1 MQSSLRSIMTAAHAP
16 PPPTEGGPVRRFS
29 ARRLW
34 PLAALALLVGAVYAT
49 GLHRQVSFETLVA
62 HRAAI
67 DGFVAAH
74 KGAAIAAF
82 IGLYVLVA
90 ALSIPAGA
98 VLTTIGGFLFG
109 AVTGAL
115 AAVLGATLGA
125 TVIFLI
131 AKSAVG
137 EHLVRWAGPRAA
149 KFADGF
155 RANAFSYMLFLR
167 LVPFPFWLVNLA
179 PALFG
184 VPLAT
189 FVAATA
195 IGIVPATFAFAMFGA
210 GLDSAVAAQEV
221 AYESCLAAG
230 RGDCRVTFEP
240 SRLLTP
246 QLLAALV
253 ILAVVGLVPMVA
265 KWIRAR
271 SPGTTVDGRQR
282 TDDA

>member
-1 MQSSLRSIMTAAHAP
+1 MQSSFRSIMTAAHAQ
-16 PPPTEGGPVRRFS
+16 PPPTKGGPVHRFS
-29 ARRLW
+29 VRRLW
-34 PLAALALLVGAVYAT
+34 PLAAIALIAAAIYGA
-49 GLHRQVSFETLVA
+49 GLHREISFETLVR
-62 HRAAI
+62 HRAVI

-74 KGAAIAAF
+74 ESAAVAAF
-82 IGLYVLVA
+82 VGLYIAVA

-109 AVTGAL
+109 AVTGGL
-115 AAVLGATLGA
+115 AAVLGATIGA
-125 TVIFLI
+125 TIIFLI

-137 EHLVRWAGPRAA
+137 EHLLRRAGPRAA

-184 VPLAT
+184 VPLPT

-195 IGIVPATFAFAMFGA
+195 IGIVPAAFAFAMFGA
-210 GLDSAVAAQEV
+210 GLDSVVAAQQS
-221 AYESCLAAG
+221 AYEACLAAG
-230 RGDCRVTFEP
+230 RGDCHVAFEP
-240 SRLLTP
+240 RLLLTP
-246 QLLAALV
+246 QLLAALAV
-253 ILAVVGLVPMVA
+253 LAVLGLIPIVA
-265 KWIRAR
+265 KRIRAR
-271 SPGTTVDGRQR
+271 SKRRTVDGRGR